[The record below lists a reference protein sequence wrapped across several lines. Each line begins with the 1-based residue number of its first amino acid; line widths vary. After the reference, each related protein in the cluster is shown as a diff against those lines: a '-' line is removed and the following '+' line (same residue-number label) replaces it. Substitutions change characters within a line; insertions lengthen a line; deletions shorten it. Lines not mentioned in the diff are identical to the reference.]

1 MMKAEERIMVS
12 QRKVAVEWIIPKKF
26 LFPFLE
32 KKKKE
37 QCRKLCS
44 VGSKVEL
51 LRCTVQ
57 DCTQWFNCTVI
68 LRVCICVCA
77 LVRVIAES
85 CYTRS
90 RLTLINQCR
99 VLFRDMASSRPV
111 NPPSPTSPR
120 VKTAHTSNSSRGFCY
135 QPNHHRSPHNFLP
148 PLLFSYSSAFHF
160 RPSIPFH
167 YLQLWH
173 LLTLLWW
180 IHKIT
185 TMIAHWVLYGNS
197 L

>member
-32 KKKKE
+32 KKKE
-37 QCRKLCS
+37 QCPKLCS

-111 NPPSPTSPR
+111 NPPPS
-120 VKTAHTSNSSRGFCY
+120 
-135 QPNHHRSPHNFLP
+135 P
-148 PLLFSYSSAFHF
+148 PLPHISPGKDSTHEQQQSWLLLSAESSQESPQFPPPPH
-160 RPSIPFH
+160 PPFCSV
-167 YLQLWH
+167 
-173 LLTLLWW
+173 TLLPF
-180 IHKIT
+180 IFDPASHSIT
-185 TMIAHWVLYGNS
+185 FNCDIYS
-197 L
+197 LFYDEFIKSRQW